1 MDQSGRLLK
10 KCTGLGRTNE
20 AGITELLS
28 YLDYEKCASWGGGI
42 SVLDQFSINKG
53 QG

>member
-28 YLDYEKCASWGGGI
+28 YLDYEKCASWGGGDKRFGPI
-42 SVLDQFSINKG
+42 
-53 QG
+53 

>member
-28 YLDYEKCASWGGGI
+28 YLDYEKCASWRGI
-42 SVLDQFSINKG
+42 GVLDPFSINKG